1 MDRMDYVA
9 NLIQEHALVMSI
21 EDVANKNKTNNTL
34 ISTFRTLFDEISRI
48 LNHLLTMSAVC
59 LDLGAMGPIF

>member
-9 NLIQEHALVMSI
+9 NLIQEHSMVLAI
-21 EDVANKNKTNNTL
+21 EGLTSRINIDSNINN
-34 ISTFRTLFDEISRI
+34 FRILFDELSRI
-48 LNHLLTMSAVC
+48 LNHLLTMSAMC

>member
-9 NLIQEHALVMSI
+9 NLIQEHSMVLAI
-21 EDVANKNKTNNTL
+21 EGLTSRVNIDSNINN
-34 ISTFRTLFDEISRI
+34 FRILFDELSRI
-48 LNHLLTMSAVC
+48 LNHLLTMSAMC